1 MLQIVATLV
10 SLVIASSALAL
21 IVSILADDWRSVAR
35 ALRHARQFQRGPL
48 AVQPRVTIGRLRPRI
63 VSVSSWPAPERAAA

>member
-21 IVSILADDWRSVAR
+21 IVGILADDWRSVAR
-35 ALRHARQFQRGPL
+35 APRHARQFQPSPL
-48 AVQPRVTIGRLRPRI
+48 AVQPRVTIEDRRPRI
-63 VSVSSWPAPERAAA
+63 VWLSSRPAPERAAA